1 MLSPYPRI
9 FYTKSQRDHLASDW
23 CRHGMG
29 NSRDTHSAAVSSITP
44 SVTSFSKLLAPVCAM
59 KTRPLPPIR
68 ATVRIKGNVV
78 VTASG

>member
-1 MLSPYPRI
+1 
-9 FYTKSQRDHLASDW
+9 
-23 CRHGMG
+23 MG